1 MAIFTV
7 TNLDDSG
14 DGSLRQA
21 IEDTNATAGF
31 DTINFDEEL
40 RGQTIT
46 LTSGELQI
54 TDELTINGLGTDEL
68 TVSGNNS
75 SRVFNV
81 NDGNDSAQIDVV
93 IDGLTITDGFT
104 DERLGGSG
112 IRNSEN
118 LTVTNSNISGNE
130 GKGIS
135 VVDSGLAEVTSSTIS
150 DNGSIGIFLTGF
162 GIANVIDSTI
172 SGNAG
177 SGINLFFG
185 DVKVTNSIISDNV
198 GGINGGKGNIVEVTN
213 SNISGNAG
221 LGISLFD
228 FKLDVTNSTISDNG
242 SRGITLVRTGADI
255 TNSTISDNGDIGIVA
270 VRSSG
275 ADVINSTISGNEGG
289 GLWIANQG
297 IENSNAKVTNST
309 ITGNTADD
317 GGGGIYVEE
326 DSPFPNNVEIE
337 NTIIAGNFDNSSAG
351 NELKPDVSGN
361 FTSSG
366 YNLIGDGTGST
377 GFDADGDQVG
387 TSENPIDPLLGT
399 LQDNGGST
407 QTHALFTDSPAI
419 DTGNPDFEPPSEFDQ
434 RGAGFPRVL
443 DGDGDGTATVDIGAF
458 ELPSSLELDVG
469 LLGIDCLGF
478 NFDDLSLAQQGDD
491 ALIAALDMDIAIL
504 TEIQAS
510 SLNIIDICSSKI
522 NRSPI

>member
-130 GKGIS
+130 GEGIS
-135 VVDSGLAEVTSSTIS
+135 VIDSGVAEVTNSNIS
-150 DNGSIGIFLTGF
+150 DNGSIGILLSGF
-162 GIANVIDSTI
+162 GIANVTNSTI

-185 DVKVTNSIISDNV
+185 DVKVTNSIISDNAG
-198 GGINGGKGNIVEVTN
+198 GGIDGGKGNITEVTN
-213 SNISGNAG
+213 SIISGNAG

-242 SRGITLVRTGADI
+242 GIGITLVRTGADI

-275 ADVINSTISGNEGG
+275 ADITNSTISGNEGG
-289 GLWIANQG
+289 GLWVGNQG

-309 ITGNTADD
+309 ITGNTTDD
-317 GGGGIYVEE
+317 GGGGIYVLE

-337 NTIIAGNFDNSSAG
+337 NTIIAGNFDNSPAG
-351 NELKPDVSGN
+351 NDLKPDVSGN

-377 GFDADGDQVG
+377 GFDAPGDQVG
-387 TSENPIDPLLGT
+387 TRDNPIDPLLGL

-407 QTHALFTDSPAI
+407 QTHALFTGSPAI
-419 DTGNPDFEPPSEFDQ
+419 DAGNPDLEPPPEFDQ
-434 RGAGFPRVL
+434 RGAGFLRVL

-458 ELPSSLELDVG
+458 ELPSSLELDVD
-469 LLGIDCLGF
+469 LLGIGCLGF
-478 NFDDLSLAQQGDD
+478 NFDDLSLTQQGDD

-504 TEIQAS
+504 TEI
-510 SLNIIDICSSKI
+510 
-522 NRSPI
+522 

>member
-21 IEDTNATAGF
+21 IEDTNATAGL

-40 RGQTIT
+40 RGRTIT
-46 LTSGELQI
+46 LTRGELQI
-54 TDELTINGLGTDEL
+54 TDDLTLEGLGADEL

-118 LTVTNSNISGNE
+118 LTLTNSTISGNE
-130 GKGIS
+130 DIGIS
-135 VVDSGLAEVTSSTIS
+135 VIDSGLAEVTNSTIS
-150 DNGSIGIFLTGF
+150 DNEGIGIFLSGF
-162 GIANVIDSTI
+162 GIANVINSTI
-172 SGNAG
+172 SGNAS

-185 DVKVTNSIISDNV
+185 DVKVTNSIISDNAG
-198 GGINGGKGNIVEVTN
+198 GGINGGKGNITE
-213 SNISGNAG
+213 
-221 LGISLFD
+221 
-228 FKLDVTNSTISDNG
+228 VTNSTISDNG
-242 SRGITLVRTGADI
+242 GLGISAG
-255 TNSTISDNGDIGIVA
+255 
-270 VRSSG
+270 RSSG
-275 ADVINSTISGNEGG
+275 VDVTNSTISGNEGG
-289 GLWIANQG
+289 GLLVANQG
-297 IENSNAKVTNST
+297 VENSNAKVTNST
-309 ITGNTADD
+309 ITGKTTDD
-317 GGGGIYVEE
+317 DGGGIYVLE

-337 NTIIAGNFDNSSAG
+337 NTIIAGNFDNSPAG
-351 NELKPDVSGN
+351 NELKPDVSGD

-377 GFDADGDQVG
+377 GFDALGDQVG
-387 TSENPIDPLLGT
+387 TSENPIDPLLGP
-399 LQDNGGST
+399 LQDNGGFT
-407 QTHALFTDSPAI
+407 QTHALFTGSPAI
-419 DTGNPDFEPPSEFDQ
+419 DAGNPDLEPPPEFDQ

-443 DGDGDGTATVDIGAF
+443 GGDGDDTATVDIGAF
-458 ELPSSLELDVG
+458 ELPSSFELDVD
-469 LLGIDCLGF
+469 LLGIGCLGF
-478 NFDDLSLAQQGDD
+478 NFDDLSITQQGDD

-504 TEIQAS
+504 TEIQPS
-510 SLNIIDICSSKI
+510 W
-522 NRSPI
+522 

>member
-21 IEDTNATAGF
+21 IEDTNATAGL
-31 DTINFDEEL
+31 DTINFDEEF

-54 TDELTINGLGTDEL
+54 TDDLTLEGLGADEL

-81 NDGNDSAQIDVV
+81 NDGNDSDHIDVV

-118 LTVTNSNISGNE
+118 LTLINSAISGNE
-130 GKGIS
+130 GHGIS
-135 VVDSGLAEVTSSTIS
+135 VIDSGLAEVTNSSIS
-150 DNGSIGIFLTGF
+150 GNAGIGIFLSGF
-162 GIANVIDSTI
+162 GIANVINSTI
-172 SGNAG
+172 SGNAR

-198 GGINGGKGNIVEVTN
+198 GGIDGGKGNITEVTN
-213 SNISGNAG
+213 SIISGNAG

-228 FKLDVTNSTISDNG
+228 FKLDVTNSTVSDNG
-242 SRGITLVRTGADI
+242 GRGITLVRTSADI
-255 TNSTISDNGDIGIVA
+255 TNSTISDNGGIGIIA

-275 ADVINSTISGNEGG
+275 ADITNSTISGNEGG
-289 GLWIANQG
+289 GLWVGNQG

-309 ITGNTADD
+309 ITGNTTDD

-326 DSPFPNNVEIE
+326 DYQLFPNNAEIE
-337 NTIIAGNFDNSSAG
+337 NTIIAGNFDNSPAG
-351 NELKPDVSGN
+351 SDLKPDVSGN

-377 GFDADGDQVG
+377 GFDAPGDRMG
-387 TSENPIDPLLGT
+387 TSKNPIDALLGP

-407 QTHALFTDSPAI
+407 QTHALLTGSPAI
-419 DTGNPDFEPPSEFDQ
+419 DAGNPDFETSPEFDQ

-443 DGDGDGTATVDIGAF
+443 DGDGDGTVTVDIGAF
-458 ELPSSLELDVG
+458 ELPSSCELDVD
-469 LLGIDCLGF
+469 LLGIGGRVF
-478 NFDDLSLAQQGDD
+478 NFDDLSLTQQGDD

-504 TEIQAS
+504 
-510 SLNIIDICSSKI
+510 
-522 NRSPI
+522 